1 MPEYSILLAGL
12 VLVKGHIHFG
22 RVYYNTGTSL
32 LGWFWQRGIRISK
45 VYATQ
50 PVAYT
55 LLLGWFWQRDIC
67 ISEVYYTAGLL
78 AGLVLAKVHL
88 YCGGRTIIQEHR
100 RLGFCFIPP
109 CSICLMSDGGGSI
122 LPTSDVKM
130 ICLNARHVLSITRRS
145 LRMCRDIA
153 RISPLHMT
161 GDSWRE
167 CRQDDTMTRVSDV
180 HFAQDILATLLL

>member
-1 MPEYSILLAGL
+1 MYTQPSRLRIHSCWVGFGNGAYASRKYTIMPEYSIPLAGL

-67 ISEVYYTAGLL
+67 ISEGYYAGLL

-88 YCGGRTIIQEHR
+88 YCGG
-100 RLGFCFIPP
+100 C
-109 CSICLMSDGGGSI
+109 
-122 LPTSDVKM
+122 
-130 ICLNARHVLSITRRS
+130 VL
-145 LRMCRDIA
+145 
-153 RISPLHMT
+153 
-161 GDSWRE
+161 
-167 CRQDDTMTRVSDV
+167 
-180 HFAQDILATLLL
+180 